1 MPANDSRNQVL
12 QVEAGSPWARFD
24 PDAAALLRPAMGS
37 QRPCFRF
44 SVPLHEETY
53 PGDLPSSAL
62 RVPVASNRGWNHAL
76 RRRALSAQAPR
87 FPTYFCSEATDQLVP
102 RRQRRATAPAAS
114 IDLSWPCRYR
124 FHRPLLDHDPRI
136 TPRGES
142 LL

>member
-12 QVEAGSPWARFD
+12 QVEDGSHWARFD
-24 PDAAALLRPAMGS
+24 PDVAAILRPAMGS
-37 QRPCFRF
+37 QHPCVGFTVALYEGAYRAQ
-44 SVPLHEETY
+44 LR
-53 PGDLPSSAL
+53 SSPL

-87 FPTYFCSEATDQLVP
+87 FPPYFCSKATDQLVP
-102 RRQRRATAPAAS
+102 RRQGRTTAPAAS